1 MTKKDELRRQFRH
14 RRSTAGDLEVL
25 IQHQVSSILR
35 SVGAGTVGLYW
46 PLAGEVNLLSLC
58 QGLEARVAL
67 PRADGCGHLD
77 YLVWCGN
84 DLEPDGCRIPAPAT
98 GIPLKPDQLNLLMI
112 PALSV
117 DPQGYRLGYGGGY
130 YDRLRADPAWAEIPA
145 WAVLPSCCLSR
156 EPLPSDD
163 WDIPVHGWV
172 TEMGPG
178 RP

>member
-1 MTKKDELRRQFRH
+1 M
-14 RRSTAGDLEVL
+14 
-25 IQHQVSSILR
+25 
-35 SVGAGTVGLYW
+35 YW

-117 DPQGYRLGYGGGY
+117 DTQGYRLGYGGGY
-130 YDRLRADPAWAEIPA
+130 YDRLALIRLGRDSSLGRA
-145 WAVLPSCCLSR
+145 AVLLSQQGAT
-156 EPLPSDD
+156 PVMTGIFLSMVGSPK
-163 WDIPVHGWV
+163 WDLA
-172 TEMGPG
+172 GPDQ
-178 RP
+178 PAHH